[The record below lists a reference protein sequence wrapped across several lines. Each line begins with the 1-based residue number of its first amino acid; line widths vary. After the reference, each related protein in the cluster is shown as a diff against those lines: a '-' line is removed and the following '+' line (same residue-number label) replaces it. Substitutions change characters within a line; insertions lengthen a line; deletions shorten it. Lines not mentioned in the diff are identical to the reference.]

1 MICCDWELNLGLSGS
16 NVVDAT
22 TRREN
27 NLRLFA
33 NSFFHKIKN
42 GKMTRNRSSVL
53 YILVVWS
60 MWRLLEL
67 KLENCIL

>member
-22 TRREN
+22 TTREN

-33 NSFFHKIKN
+33 NSFFHKIKD
-42 GKMTRNRSSVL
+42 GKMKRNISSV
-53 YILVVWS
+53 YIFLLCGVCGGSWS
-60 MWRLLEL
+60 
-67 KLENCIL
+67 